1 MNLKYKM
8 KTSQVQEVI
17 NLMREND
24 VSDKDQDTHV
34 RQFEQYKHFKQS
46 KLLKRL
52 KELKSILE
60 EKKKYHV
67 SLQQKLS
74 QYDLQKI
81 EASDQIKY
89 KIDFI

>member
-24 VSDKDQDTHV
+24 VSDKDQDTYV

-60 EKKKYHV
+60 EKKKI
-67 SLQQKLS
+67 SSKLTTET
-74 QYDLQKI
+74 I
-81 EASDQIKY
+81 TI
-89 KIDFI
+89 